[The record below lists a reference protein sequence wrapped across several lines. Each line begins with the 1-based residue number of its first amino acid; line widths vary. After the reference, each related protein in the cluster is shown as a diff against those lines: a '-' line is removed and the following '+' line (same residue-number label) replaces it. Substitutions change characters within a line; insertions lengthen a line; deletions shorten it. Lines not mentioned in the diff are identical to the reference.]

1 MSALIELLPFMVTT
15 IQKKNK
21 GYQLST
27 YVSDK
32 KNERETSLP
41 LKCKGTYG
49 HSMEFSQE
57 EMRGNITII
66 IKRNNRDVSVSNN
79 NSHSILLIIKRF
91 FQI

>member
-32 KNERETSLP
+32 KNERD
-41 LKCKGTYG
+41 
-49 HSMEFSQE
+49 FSPTK
-57 EMRGNITII
+57 M
-66 IKRNNRDVSVSNN
+66 
-79 NSHSILLIIKRF
+79 
-91 FQI
+91 